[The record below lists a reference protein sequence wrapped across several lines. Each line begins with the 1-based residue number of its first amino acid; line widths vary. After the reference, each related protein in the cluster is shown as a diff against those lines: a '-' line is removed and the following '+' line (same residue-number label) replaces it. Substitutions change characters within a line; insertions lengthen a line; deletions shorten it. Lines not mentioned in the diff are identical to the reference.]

1 MLGLADGPQEMLGL
15 AGEDK
20 GGGPWGSHTD
30 GASRGDVGQEMG
42 QAVVREGRQEEA
54 EGWGEPRGQEGKGR

>member
-20 GGGPWGSHTD
+20 GGGPWGSHAD

-54 EGWGEPRGQEGKGR
+54 EG